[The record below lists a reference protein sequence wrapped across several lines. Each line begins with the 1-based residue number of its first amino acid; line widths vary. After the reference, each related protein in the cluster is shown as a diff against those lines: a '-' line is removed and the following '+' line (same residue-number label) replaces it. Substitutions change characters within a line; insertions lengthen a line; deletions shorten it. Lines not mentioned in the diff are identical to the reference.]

1 MADQKVNE
9 LSTATPALT
18 DYIMGM
24 SGSAEYKALVSAVAK
39 KIVEDYAG
47 SSLAGS
53 NQSVKAAL
61 DSLNSNSTFL
71 YTNTSWTKPS
81 IDETR
86 IAYVSGGY
94 AERGGV
100 VYVNITLQNISTYP
114 FSAGAFSVVSG
125 MPRPDGN
132 LAPLTIGAMTG
143 DSNVSKLVHAEVVN
157 ATLRITCSAALGA
170 PSTASTIRIMGA
182 YKKA

>member
-53 NQSVKAAL
+53 NQSIKAAL
-61 DSLNSNSTFL
+61 DGLNSKLAVTYLPATADLDTVTNLFSSAASGAIASAIGHSPVTNAFVMITIPKSSNA
-71 YTNTSWTKPS
+71 YTQILSDASKIMIRTKTS
-81 IDETR
+81 
-86 IAYVSGGY
+86 SGW
-94 AERGGV
+94 
-100 VYVNITLQNISTYP
+100 
-114 FSAGAFSVVSG
+114 GAWYRYNGTVVS
-125 MPRPDGN
+125 
-132 LAPLTIGAMTG
+132 
-143 DSNVSKLVHAEVVN
+143 
-157 ATLRITCSAALGA
+157 
-170 PSTASTIRIMGA
+170 
-182 YKKA
+182 